1 MPQKSHLSSS
11 SQKPRF
17 TPNKNQ
23 LVPLLALLLLLGG
36 GLAFLKYGPLGADE
50 SGTEY
55 SYEEELQL
63 LEADA
68 RAACEEAG
76 ALVLNLE
83 AEEAEPVVIQAEV
96 SRGDT
101 VSKILEAW
109 LTGAEIHA
117 LAASCKS
124 VFPLHRIRQGQPY
137 TVHTRDEKLIRFE
150 YEIDSESKLVVSRG
164 DEGFVAER
172 EEIEYNIVL
181 HRVDGVI
188 ASNLFNAMVE
198 CGETAALAMAL
209 ADVFAWEINF
219 IQDLRVDDSFTLLV
233 EKRYRD
239 GEFKGYG
246 RLLAAY
252 FTNQGSRYETFLFTD
267 DAGHSLYFNAEGES
281 LRRAFLKAP
290 LAFNRISSGFSH
302 RRLHPVLKDWRA
314 HPAIDYAAPAGTPV
328 KSVGRGV
335 ITFKGFNK
343 GAGNYVAVKHM
354 NGYETMYLHL
364 SRFAG
369 GIQKGAQVKQGQ
381 VVGYVG
387 QTGYATGPHL
397 DFRMKRNGA
406 YVNPL
411 RELTPRDQPV
421 NQREMPRFLATQELC
436 RDFLEDRRNLAE
448 YSRSMPELKAATAAQ
463 APS

>member
-1 MPQKSHLSSS
+1 MPKKNRLSFSSPKS
-11 SQKPRF
+11 RF
-17 TPNKNQ
+17 SLNSNKII
-23 LVPLLALLLLLGG
+23 PLLALLLVLGG
-36 GLAFLKYGPLGADE
+36 GLALLKFGPFGAE
-50 SGTEY
+50 KTGAEY

-68 RAACEEAG
+68 SREGGGAEALNVAEEP
-76 ALVLNLE
+76 
-83 AEEAEPVVIQAEV
+83 EAEPVIIQASV
-96 SRGDT
+96 NRGDT
-101 VSKILEAW
+101 VSKILETW
-109 LTGAEIHA
+109 LSSAEIHE
-117 LAASCKS
+117 LSGSCKS
-124 VFPLHRIRQGQPY
+124 VYPLNRIRQGQPY
-137 TVHTRDEKLIRFE
+137 TVHTQDGELTRFE
-150 YEIDSESKLVVSRG
+150 YEIDGESKLVVTRG
-164 DEGFVAER
+164 DEGFAAER

-188 ASNLFNAMVE
+188 ASNLFSAMSE
-198 CGETAALAMAL
+198 SGESAQLAMAL

-219 IQDLRVDDSFTLLV
+219 IRDVRVDDSFTLLV

-252 FTNQGSRYETFLFTD
+252 FTNQGSKYEAFLFTD
-267 DAGHSLYFNAEGES
+267 EAGHSLYYNAEGDS

-314 HPAIDYAAPAGTPV
+314 HPAIDYAAPTGTPV

-335 ITFKGFNK
+335 VTFKGFNK
-343 GAGNYVAVKHM
+343 GAGNYVAIKHM

-364 SRFAG
+364 SRFASG
-369 GIQKGAQVKQGQ
+369 VQKGTQVKQGQ
-381 VVGYVG
+381 VIGYVG

-397 DFRMKRNGA
+397 DFRMKRNGT

-421 NQREMPRFLATQELC
+421 NKEEMPRFVAAQELC

-448 YSRSMPELKAATAAQ
+448 YSRSMPELRADAGDK